1 MIGHDRFLRAAEL
14 FGGDQFIISAL
25 FPSYTGKQI
34 KEKFKK
40 EERLRPNLFRE
51 WIAQRPKG
59 GAAGAKER
67 AADMLAFFQEEMNEV
82 IDPSTHHRRRGRNG
96 DGSGGSRVDGVD
108 EFGLDDWASSL
119 PSLLPPSNGGAGGGA
134 VCASSGPKD
143 QTSGERA
150 ETAIENIFSWI
161 GAA

>member
-67 AADMLAFFQEEMNEV
+67 AADMLAFFQEV
-82 IDPSTHHRRRGRNG
+82 R
-96 DGSGGSRVDGVD
+96 
-108 EFGLDDWASSL
+108 L
-119 PSLLPPSNGGAGGGA
+119 PAKRDSADVCTGEGALLPARA
-134 VCASSGPKD
+134 AASV
-143 QTSGERA
+143 
-150 ETAIENIFSWI
+150 
-161 GAA
+161 